1 MPNFADLLGRCSDG
15 SADDVPQE
23 VECFYPDYDLLRSL
37 QHGGLGVFDQVP
49 EFMSVLD
56 AYAYLCSIQDG
67 FGRGKTYREV
77 AAAVLDPDNEIYG
90 TPDEFFNFINL
101 YLSAGDFRSAYDLA
115 RRALELYPH
124 DVDLLSSALRACV
137 GCARFDLCE
146 LVVAQLLEVPKKC
159 WNWRAFLFLI
169 DYYKT
174 YLCACDVEKIDEVLE
189 EGLEVAR
196 EYQRMLPLD
205 ERGYDSE
212 AELLLYANRV
222 EEAQAVLERAIFGTV
237 PMADGTAVS
246 LVAPACCVTM
256 LDRVL
261 GQSTDY
267 RLTVRVAQRGVR
279 NTAQEQPS
287 ANIGYFMYREALAL
301 DAQVCDA
308 RDDQDGFRNLER
320 ERAALVAYRCAW
332 GMLEDRPAYR
342 STIER
347 RYSILCHKSGIMD
360 MPLEGEAQRD

>member
-1 MPNFADLLGRCSDG
+1 MHSFADYLSHLGDDDSLSDEELDSLVDSFRD
-15 SADDVPQE
+15 SADSDDWLSG
-23 VECFYPDYDLLRSL
+23 Y
-37 QHGGLGVFDQVP
+37 VP

-56 AYAYLCSIQDG
+56 AYNFLCDIQG
-67 FGRGKTYREV
+67 QLAQGARYREV
-77 AAAVLDPDNEIYG
+77 ARRVVDPDNDIYG
-90 TPDEFFNFINL
+90 TPDEFFNLVNL
-101 YLSAGDFRSAYDLA
+101 YLTAGDFSYAYDLCK
-115 RRALELYPH
+115 RALDMYPH
-124 DVDLLSSALRACV
+124 DIDLLSSTLRAAV

-146 LVVAQLLEVPKKC
+146 AVIEIMRTIPMKF

-169 DYYKT
+169 DFYKT
-174 YLCACDVEKIDEVLE
+174 YLCACKVDKIDEVLE
-189 EGLEVAR
+189 QGLQVAR
-196 EYQRMLPLD
+196 DYQRMLPLD

-212 AELLLYANRV
+212 AELLLFANRV

-237 PMADGTAVS
+237 ATPDGAAVS

-267 RLTVRVAQRGVR
+267 RLIVRVAQRGVR

-320 ERAALVAYRCAW
+320 VRAALVAYRCAW
-332 GMLEDRPAYR
+332 GMLDDRPAYR
-342 STIER
+342 ATIKR

-360 MPLEGEAQRD
+360 MPLEPQE

>member
-1 MPNFADLLGRCSDG
+1 MPSLADLIDLHLEDP
-15 SADDVPQE
+15 DDEERESPAMR
-23 VECFYPDYDLLRSL
+23 YDLLRSL
-37 QHGGLGVFDQVP
+37 QQGIDAVP

-56 AYAYLCSIQDG
+56 AYAYLSAMQDEP
-67 FGRGKTYREV
+67 GRGRRFRGV
-77 AAAVLDPDNEIYG
+77 ARAVLDPANEIYG
-90 TPDEFFNFINL
+90 TPDEFFNLINL
-101 YLSAGDFRSAYDLA
+101 YLTAGDFHSGCDLA
-115 RRALELYPH
+115 GRALGLYPH
-124 DVDLLSSALRACV
+124 DVDLLSSALRAAV
-137 GCARFDLCE
+137 GCARFDVCGQ
-146 LVVAQLLEVPKKC
+146 VIAQMRAVPKKC

-174 YLCACDVEKIDEVLE
+174 YLCACDVEAIDAVLE
-189 EGLEVAR
+189 EALEVAR
-196 EYQRMLPLD
+196 DYQRMLPLD

-237 PMADGTAVS
+237 SMPDGSAVS

-267 RLTVRVAQRGVR
+267 RLAVRVAQRGVR

-308 RDDQDGFRNLER
+308 HDDRDGFRNLER
-320 ERAALVAYRCAW
+320 VRAALVAYRCAW

-360 MPLEGEAQRD
+360 MPLEGDARRD